1 MPNILHLD
9 LHGFFVAVERLL
21 DPSLRG
27 RPVVIGGRPDTWGRV
42 VAASNEAERKGVHA
56 GLSLAVAASR
66 CPGAAFVE
74 GSVDRYLDVSAAVDE
89 LVRELGVPVEWE
101 GIDSVFLAL
110 DGTASRLG
118 PSRTIAEH
126 LQGQVARRFGI
137 DVACGLAG
145 SRTSAQVA
153 SRLSRPRGL
162 LYVLPGYEERFL
174 APLDVGY
181 LPDLATGTRRKLL
194 EAGLLTLGALGR
206 LDATVARE
214 LLGPFGPRFV
224 ERARGMDARPIDGTR
239 PPRSL
244 RRTVTFTDAIE
255 DEAGLAG
262 ILDHAAASL
271 GRRLRQGGWFAQ
283 RVTLRVQPAHATQ
296 AESRS
301 LDLSEPTASDEV
313 IAAAARRLLAVVGL
327 RARSTSWPVSGVGL
341 VLSTLRAAE
350 RQIPLFRRTG

>member
-1 MPNILHLD
+1 MEILHLD
-9 LHGFFVAVERLL
+9 LHGYFVAVERLL

-42 VAASNEAERKGVHA
+42 VAASSEAERKGVRA

-110 DGTASRLG
+110 DGTATRLG

-126 LQGQVARRFGI
+126 LQDQIARRFGI

-145 SRTSAQVA
+145 SRTAAQVA

-174 APLDVGY
+174 APLDACF
-181 LPDLATGTRRKLL
+181 LPDLVTGTHRKLR
-194 EAGLLTLGALGR
+194 EAGILTLGALGR
-206 LDATVARE
+206 IDATSARE
-214 LLGPFGPRFV
+214 LLGPFGPRLV

-244 RRTVTFTDAIE
+244 RRTVTLTDAIE
-255 DEAGLAG
+255 EETELAA

-271 GRRLRQGGWFAQ
+271 GAGLRQGGWFAQ
-283 RVTLRVQPAHATQ
+283 RVTLHLQPTNAAQ

-301 LDLSEPTASDEV
+301 LDLSDPTASDEV
-313 IAAAARRLLAVVGL
+313 IAAAARRLLALIGL
-327 RARSTSWPVSGVGL
+327 RARPTPCPTGGLGL
-341 VLSTLRAAE
+341 VLSTLRTTE